1 MKLLSAAAA
10 AGALASAPLLAN
22 AQTFRL
28 ELSRADLLGSSGDKA
43 VDRWANQV
51 ADEVC
56 GRDDFPQPIE
66 LLHARKAC
74 RAEMIARA
82 KASRQQQAALV
93 SQQIQYG
100 ATTPAT
106 GDVSAQPGDTAP
118 QP

>member
-1 MKLLSAAAA
+1 MKLLPLAAA
-10 AGALASAPLLAN
+10 AGAIVFSPLLAK

-28 ELSRADLLGSSGDKA
+28 DMTRADLLGSSGDKA
-43 VDRWANQV
+43 VDKWANQV

-56 GRDDFPQPIE
+56 GNENGPQPVE
-66 LLHARKAC
+66 LLHVRRTC

-93 SQQIQYG
+93 RQQIQYG

-106 GDVSAQPGDTAP
+106 GNASAQPADTTP